1 MNESSNFV
9 DLYYND
15 AFGLDLT
22 FKFFK
27 ASPKTYLY
35 EELEDYIDDMRNM
48 N

>member
-1 MNESSNFV
+1 MNEASNFV

-27 ASPKTYLY
+27 ASLKPYLH
-35 EELEDYIDDMRNM
+35 EELEDYAYDMRN
-48 N
+48 